1 MSSSPTPSHCRRA
14 PGRKRSATSVRDST
28 FTSPR
33 IPCGARTNPTTT
45 SSLIDLEVDLGP
57 IARRHD
63 LEERPDRLRDP
74 AATTDDLPDVRLGD
88 LEVELREVAVLLLA
102 DDDLR
107 GIVDEGARDVLEE
120 GAHFARLR
128 GRLRRHRAAFG
139 TSLSG
144 MPLRTRSER
153 ADAVGRAPL
162 LIQWRG
168 GRARAPR
175 PARPPRAARG
185 PAGPVYPAP
194 PPGRPRVPR
203 ERSPPAGLP
212 PPPGR

>member
-120 GAHFARLR
+120 CAHFARLR
-128 GRLRRHRAAFG
+128 SRLRRHRAAFG

-153 ADAVGRAPL
+153 AVAVGRAPL
-162 LIQWRG
+162 LIQWRPPVP
-168 GRARAPR
+168 RAPGPR
-175 PARPPRAARG
+175 RPPRRG
-185 PAGPVYPAP
+185 VWVAGSGDPA
-194 PPGRPRVPR
+194 
-203 ERSPPAGLP
+203 LP
-212 PPPGR
+212 PRRARRRGGRVTGAVGPSP